1 MDMGCF
7 PKQSNLH
14 LELRQNSTASMT
26 KIVEWNFARIANVLN
41 WRWLFVSVKGDL
53 SLTSVE
59 KCVFF
64 LPKFSFSLLVAR
76 SVRELAAIEMVSRGA
91 KEGLIFGKTSSKCWL
106 ALKVQSVQSK
116 LCIPYFGF
124 VARSEW
130 ECLFALKLVVNSS
143 VQYVNK
149 RHILDTWYHAKPYY
163 NDAWVQDKSYLEF
176 QMLDF
181 DGCPKETTAE
191 VFSKRADEDD
201 WAFLLFAQ
209 SHNCR
214 HLLD

>member
-1 MDMGCF
+1 M
-7 PKQSNLH
+7 
-14 LELRQNSTASMT
+14 
-26 KIVEWNFARIANVLN
+26 
-41 WRWLFVSVKGDL
+41 
-53 SLTSVE
+53 
-59 KCVFF
+59 
-64 LPKFSFSLLVAR
+64 AR
-76 SVRELAAIEMVSRGA
+76 SVRELAGIEMVSSSA

-116 LCIPYFGF
+116 LRIPYFGF

-130 ECLFALKLVVNSS
+130 GCLFALKLVVNSS

-191 VFSKRADEDD
+191 VFSKKMIGPFFYLARATIVVICSISLASAILPDRRPDKLVPVMKMNLMRATC
-201 WAFLLFAQ
+201 WIRRRKVAFYIKFGF
-209 SHNCR
+209 
-214 HLLD
+214 